1 VAITQSERASV
12 AALREFSLP
21 DPCLFSGD
29 RQPRRLAAD
38 QPILLAG
45 TSVAGASSSNS
56 KRRVAYPVAT

>member
-1 VAITQSERASV
+1 MAVRWAHIAFF
-12 AALREFSLP
+12 AFSP
-21 DPCLFSGD
+21 VTGSHVV
-29 RQPRRLAAD
+29 LAAD